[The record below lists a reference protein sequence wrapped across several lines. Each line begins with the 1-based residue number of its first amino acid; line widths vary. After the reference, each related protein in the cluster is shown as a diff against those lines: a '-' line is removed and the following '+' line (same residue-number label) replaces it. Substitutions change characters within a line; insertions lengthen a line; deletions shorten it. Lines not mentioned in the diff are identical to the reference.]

1 MTIENAVFVF
11 AAGIIL
17 VVLIIWYTHRRAS
30 RRLGKLQN
38 DLDALRQAFD
48 LMSSR
53 LLMTVL
59 NRKPGETAASSE
71 STITENVTP
80 LKRDQ

>member
-17 VVLIIWYTHRRAS
+17 VALLIWYTHRRAS
-30 RRLGKLQN
+30 RRFDKIQN
-38 DLDALRQAFD
+38 ELDALHQAFE

-53 LLMTVL
+53 LLVTIL
-59 NRKPGETAASSE
+59 NRKPGETAASE
-71 STITENVTP
+71 PKVPENVTP

>member
-38 DLDALRQAFD
+38 DLDGLRQAFD

-59 NRKPGETAASSE
+59 NRKPGETAASE
-71 STITENVTP
+71 PKVAENVTP